1 MTVPMAVETG
11 RPARKGN
18 AMQTATNILIVL
30 AIGAVT
36 VILFM
41 GLWNMF
47 KGGSGNTSQKLMRA
61 RVIMQAIAVALLMAA
76 LFLFGPG
83 GGGGG

>member
-1 MTVPMAVETG
+1 
-11 RPARKGN
+11 
-18 AMQTATNILIVL
+18 MQAATNILILL
-30 AIGAVT
+30 AIGAT
-36 VILFM
+36 AVILFM

-76 LFLFGPG
+76 LFFFGPQG
-83 GGGGG
+83 GGGG

>member
-1 MTVPMAVETG
+1 
-11 RPARKGN
+11 
-18 AMQTATNILIVL
+18 MQTAVNIVL
-30 AIGAVT
+30 FIALGAVA

-47 KGGSGNTSQKLMRA
+47 RGGSGNTSQKLMRA

-76 LFLFGPG
+76 LFFFGPRG
-83 GGGGG
+83 GGGG

>member
-1 MTVPMAVETG
+1 
-11 RPARKGN
+11 
-18 AMQTATNILIVL
+18 MQTAANIVIIL
-30 AIGAVT
+30 AIGAVA

-76 LFLFGPG
+76 LFFFGPQG
-83 GGGGG
+83 GGGG

>member
-1 MTVPMAVETG
+1 METG
-11 RPARKGN
+11 LN
-18 AMQTATNILIVL
+18 VLIFL
-30 AIGAVT
+30 AIGAVA

-61 RVIMQAIAVALLMAA
+61 RVLAQAIAIGL
-76 LFLFGPG
+76 LFLAFVLFSPKG
-83 GGGGG
+83 